1 MRLTAQEPNA
11 AYITINLGE
20 VYITEDIKE
29 KSFGVNG
36 YLDETLAALKK
47 EAEAFASEE
56 KEVKTARV
64 FC

>member
-1 MRLTAQEPNA
+1 MRLTAKEPNA

-20 VYITEDIKE
+20 VYIMEDIKG
-29 KSFGVNG
+29 KSFGVDG

-47 EAEAFASEE
+47 ELES
-56 KEVKTARV
+56 